1 MEYGEIVKIEQ
12 QKKCAEK
19 FPCRNQMT
27 DLPVAQ
33 SVINN
38 NRLKLW
44 NFESFMEN
52 GHFSVSHLFWD
63 F

>member
-1 MEYGEIVKIEQ
+1 MRSNFFSTKEKGSINMEYGEIVKIEQ

-38 NRLKLW
+38 NRLKL
-44 NFESFMEN
+44 
-52 GHFSVSHLFWD
+52 
-63 F
+63 